1 MVKREVKMI
10 DEKETERLIA
20 IVRSEIDLSS
30 DPSEDEVKVLI
41 AQTVYRETFEKNYSY
56 KDRDNLVKIIFDSIR
71 KLDVLQELIE
81 DEEISEIMVNG
92 YDRIFVEKRGNI
104 FEWPKK
110 FASKEKLDDVIQQ
123 IVSSCNRAVN
133 ESEPIVD
140 ARLPDGE
147 RVNIVLSPPA
157 VIGPIMTIRRF
168 PKEVFTMEKLIEN
181 GSITGE
187 AAEFLKS
194 AVRSGYNCFVSGG
207 TSSGKTTLLNVLSE
221 YIPKGERVITIEDS
235 AELQIKSVENLVRL
249 ETRNSNS
256 SGCAAITIKDL
267 IKTALRMRP
276 DWVIVGEVRGA
287 EVADM
292 LQAMNTGHFSMS
304 TGHANSSKDMITRL
318 EAMYLQNAEIPL
330 ESIRRQIASGIDIMI
345 HLERGENGIRRVT
358 EISEVTSDEDKSIVL
373 RKIFDTETVG
383 SKYVLKKVGKF
394 KDTYK
399 MEKRNE
405 I

>member
-1 MVKREVKMI
+1 MI
-10 DEKETERLIA
+10 DEKETEKLVA

-30 DPSEDEVKVLI
+30 DPGEEEVKVLI
-41 AQTVYRETFEKNYSY
+41 AQTVYRETFENNYSY

-110 FASKEKLDDVIQQ
+110 FASKQKLDDVIQQ

-140 ARLPDGE
+140 ARLPEGE

-168 PKEVFTMEKLIEN
+168 PKEVFTMEKLVDN
-181 GSITGE
+181 GSITLE
-187 AAEFLKS
+187 AAEFLKE

-221 YIPKGERVITIEDS
+221 FIPKGERVITIEDS
-235 AELQIKSVENLVRL
+235 AELQINSVENLVRL

-256 SGCAAITIKDL
+256 SGCEAITIKDL

-345 HLERGENGIRRVT
+345 HLERGANGVRRVT
-358 EISEVTSDEDKSIVL
+358 EISEVTSEEDKSIVL
-373 RKIFDTETVG
+373 RKLFDTEITG
-383 SKYVLKKVGKF
+383 SKYVLRRVGEL

-399 MEKRNE
+399 MDKRNE

>member
-1 MVKREVKMI
+1 MI
-10 DEKETERLIA
+10 DEKETEKLVA

-30 DPSEDEVKVLI
+30 DPGEEEVKVLI
-41 AQTVYRETFEKNYSY
+41 AQTVYRETFENNYSY

-92 YDRIFVEKRGNI
+92 YDRIFVEKRGSI

-123 IVSSCNRAVN
+123 IVSSCNRVVN

-168 PKEVFTMEKLIEN
+168 PKEVFTMEKLVEN
-181 GSITGE
+181 GSITEE
-187 AAEFLKS
+187 AAEFLKA

-221 YIPKGERVITIEDS
+221 FIPRGERVITIEDS

-256 SGCAAITIKDL
+256 SGCEAITIKDL

-345 HLERGENGIRRVT
+345 HLERGANGLRRVT
-358 EISEVTSDEDKSIVL
+358 EISEVTSEADKSIVL
-373 RKIFDTETVG
+373 RKLFDTEMVG
-383 SKYVLKKVGKF
+383 TKYVLKKVGDL

>member
-1 MVKREVKMI
+1 MVKSEVKMI
-10 DEKETERLIA
+10 EEKETERLIA
-20 IVRSEIDLSS
+20 VVRSEIDLSS

-41 AQTVYRETFEKNYSY
+41 AQTVYRETFEKNLSY

-157 VIGPIMTIRRF
+157 VTGPIMTIRRF
-168 PKEVFTMEKLIEN
+168 PKEVFTMEKLVEN
-181 GSITGE
+181 GSISAE
-187 AAEFLKS
+187 AAEFLKA

-207 TSSGKTTLLNVLSE
+207 TSSGKTTLLNVLSGF
-221 YIPKGERVITIEDS
+221 IPKGERVITIEDS

-249 ETRNSNS
+249 ETRNANS
-256 SGCAAITIKDL
+256 SGCEAITIKDL

-345 HLERGENGIRRVT
+345 HLERGANGLRRVT
-358 EISEVTSDEDKSIVL
+358 EISEVTSEEDKSIVL
-373 RKIFDTETVG
+373 RKIFDTETEG
-383 SKYVLKKVGKF
+383 SKYVLKKVGEL

>member
-1 MVKREVKMI
+1 MI
-10 DEKETERLIA
+10 DGKETERLIA

-41 AQTVYRETFEKNYSY
+41 AQTVYRETFENNYSY
-56 KDRDNLVKIIFDSIR
+56 KDRDTLVKIIFDSIR
-71 KLDVLQELIE
+71 KLDILQELIE

-92 YDRIFVEKRGNI
+92 YDRIFVEKRGSI

-140 ARLPDGE
+140 ARLPGGE
-147 RVNIVLSPPA
+147 RVNIVISPPA

-168 PKEVFTMEKLIEN
+168 PKEVFTMEKLVDN
-181 GSITGE
+181 GSISGE
-187 AAEFLKS
+187 AAEFLKT
-194 AVRSGYNCFVSGG
+194 AVKSGYNCFVSGG

-221 YIPKGERVITIEDS
+221 FIPKGERVITIEDS
-235 AELQIKSVENLVRL
+235 AELQINSVENLVRL

-256 SGCAAITIKDL
+256 SGCEAITIKDL

-358 EISEVTSDEDKSIVL
+358 EISEVTSEEDKSIVL
-373 RKIFDTETVG
+373 RTIFDTEMVG
-383 SKYVLKKVGKF
+383 SKYVLNKVGELKN
-394 KDTYK
+394 TYK

>member
-1 MVKREVKMI
+1 MI
-10 DEKETERLIA
+10 DDKETERLIA

-30 DPSEDEVKVLI
+30 DQSEEEVKVFI
-41 AQTVYRETFEKNYSY
+41 AQTVYRETLENNYSY

-71 KLDVLQELIE
+71 KLDILQELIE

-92 YDRIFVEKRGNI
+92 YDRIFVEKKGSI

-181 GSITGE
+181 GSISAE

-194 AVRSGYNCFVSGG
+194 AVKSGYNCFVSGG

-221 YIPKGERVITIEDS
+221 FIPRGERVITIEDS
-235 AELQIKSVENLVRL
+235 AELQINSVDNLVRL

-256 SGCAAITIKDL
+256 SGCEAITIKDL

-358 EISEVTSDEDKSIVL
+358 EISEVTSMEDKSIVL
-373 RKIFDTETVG
+373 RKIFDTEISG
-383 SKYVLKKVGKF
+383 SKYVLKKVGEL

-405 I
+405 IRQI

>member
-1 MVKREVKMI
+1 MI
-10 DEKETERLIA
+10 DEKETEKLVA

-30 DPSEDEVKVLI
+30 DPGEEEVKVLI
-41 AQTVYRETFEKNYSY
+41 AQTVYRETFENNYSY

-92 YDRIFVEKRGNI
+92 YDRIFVEKRGSI
-104 FEWPKK
+104 IEWPKK

-123 IVSSCNRAVN
+123 IVSSCNRVVN

-168 PKEVFTMEKLIEN
+168 PKEVFTMEKLVEN
-181 GSITGE
+181 GSITEE
-187 AAEFLKS
+187 AAEFLKA

-221 YIPKGERVITIEDS
+221 FIPRGERVITIEDS

-256 SGCAAITIKDL
+256 SGCEAITIKDL

-304 TGHANSSKDMITRL
+304 TGHANSSRDMITRL

-345 HLERGENGIRRVT
+345 HLERGANGLRRVT
-358 EISEVTSDEDKSIVL
+358 EISEVTSEADKSIVL
-373 RKIFDTETVG
+373 RKLFDTEMVG
-383 SKYVLKKVGKF
+383 TKYVLKKVGDL

>member
-1 MVKREVKMI
+1 MI
-10 DEKETERLIA
+10 DGKETERLIA

-41 AQTVYRETFEKNYSY
+41 AQTVYRETFENNYSY
-56 KDRDNLVKIIFDSIR
+56 KDRDTLVKIIFDSIR
-71 KLDVLQELIE
+71 KLDILQELIE

-92 YDRIFVEKRGNI
+92 YDRIFVEKRGSI

-140 ARLPDGE
+140 ARLPGGE

-168 PKEVFTMEKLIEN
+168 PKEVFTMEKLVDN
-181 GSITGE
+181 GSISGE
-187 AAEFLKS
+187 AAEFLKT
-194 AVRSGYNCFVSGG
+194 AVKSGYNCFVSGG

-221 YIPKGERVITIEDS
+221 FIPKGERVITIEDS
-235 AELQIKSVENLVRL
+235 AELQINSVENLVRL

-256 SGCAAITIKDL
+256 SGCEAITIKDL

-358 EISEVTSDEDKSIVL
+358 EISEVTSEEDKSIVL
-373 RKIFDTETVG
+373 RTIFDTEMVG
-383 SKYVLKKVGKF
+383 SKYVLNKVGELKN
-394 KDTYK
+394 TYK

>member
-1 MVKREVKMI
+1 ML

-20 IVRSEIDLSS
+20 VVRSELDLSL
-30 DPSEDEVKVLI
+30 DQSEEEVKVLI
-41 AQTVYRETFEKNYSY
+41 AQTVYRETIENNYSY

-110 FASKEKLDDVIQQ
+110 FASKQKLDDVIQQ

-140 ARLPDGE
+140 ARLPEGE

-168 PKEVFTMEKLIEN
+168 PKEVFTMEKLVDN
-181 GSITGE
+181 GCITLE
-187 AAEFLKS
+187 AAEFLKE

-221 YIPKGERVITIEDS
+221 FIPKGERVITIEDS
-235 AELQIKSVENLVRL
+235 AELQINSVENLVRL

-256 SGCAAITIKDL
+256 SGCEAITIKDL

-345 HLERGENGIRRVT
+345 HLERGANGVRRVT
-358 EISEVTSDEDKSIVL
+358 EISEVTSEEDKSIVL
-373 RKIFDTETVG
+373 RKLFDTEITG
-383 SKYVLKKVGKF
+383 SKYVLRRVGEL

-399 MEKRNE
+399 MDKRNE

>member
-1 MVKREVKMI
+1 MI

-20 IVRSEIDLSS
+20 IVRSEIDLST
-30 DPSEDEVKVLI
+30 DPSEEEVKVLI
-41 AQTVYRETFEKNYSY
+41 AQTVYRETFENNYSY

-92 YDRIFVEKRGNI
+92 YDRIFVEKRGSI
-104 FEWPKK
+104 IEWPKK

-140 ARLPDGE
+140 ARLPGGE

-168 PKEVFTMEKLIEN
+168 PKEIFTMEKLVDN
-181 GSITGE
+181 GSITRE
-187 AAEFLKS
+187 AAEFLKA

-207 TSSGKTTLLNVLSE
+207 ISSGKTTLLNVLSE
-221 YIPKGERVITIEDS
+221 FIPKGERVITIEDS
-235 AELQIKSVENLVRL
+235 AELQINSVENLVRL

-256 SGCAAITIKDL
+256 SGCEAITIKDL

-304 TGHANSSKDMITRL
+304 TGHANSSRDMITRL

-358 EISEVTSDEDKSIVL
+358 EISEVNSNEEKSIVL
-373 RKIFDTETVG
+373 RKLFETEIVE
-383 SKYVLKKVGKF
+383 SKHVLKKVGDLN
-394 KDTYK
+394 DTYK
-399 MEKRNE
+399 MGKRNE

>member
-267 IKTALRMRP
+267 SKTALRMRP

-383 SKYVLKKVGKF
+383 SKYVLKKVGKL

>member
-1 MVKREVKMI
+1 MI
-10 DEKETERLIA
+10 NEKETERLIA

-30 DPSEDEVKVLI
+30 DSDEEEVKVLI
-41 AQTVYRETFEKNYSY
+41 AQTVYRETFENNYSY

-92 YDRIFVEKRGNI
+92 YDRLFVEKRGSI

-140 ARLPDGE
+140 ARLPGGE

-168 PKEVFTMEKLIEN
+168 PKEVFTMEKLVDN
-181 GSITGE
+181 GSITEE

-194 AVRSGYNCFVSGG
+194 SVRAGYNCFVSGG

-221 YIPKGERVITIEDS
+221 FIPKGERVITIEDS
-235 AELQIKSVENLVRL
+235 AELQINSVENLVRL

-256 SGCAAITIKDL
+256 SGCEAITIKDL

-345 HLERGENGIRRVT
+345 HLERGANGVRRVT
-358 EISEVTSDEDKSIVL
+358 EISEVTSEEDKSIVL
-373 RKIFDTETVG
+373 RKLFDTEITG
-383 SKYVLKKVGKF
+383 SKYVLRRVGEL

-399 MEKRNE
+399 MDKRNE

>member
-1 MVKREVKMI
+1 M
-10 DEKETERLIA
+10 D
-20 IVRSEIDLSS
+20 
-30 DPSEDEVKVLI
+30 
-41 AQTVYRETFEKNYSY
+41 
-56 KDRDNLVKIIFDSIR
+56 
-71 KLDVLQELIE
+71 
-81 DEEISEIMVNG
+81 
-92 YDRIFVEKRGNI
+92 
-104 FEWPKK
+104 
-110 FASKEKLDDVIQQ
+110 
-123 IVSSCNRAVN
+123 
-133 ESEPIVD
+133 
-140 ARLPDGE
+140 
-147 RVNIVLSPPA
+147 
-157 VIGPIMTIRRF
+157 
-168 PKEVFTMEKLIEN
+168 N
-181 GSITGE
+181 GSISAE
-187 AAEFLKS
+187 AAEFLKA
-194 AVRSGYNCFVSGG
+194 AVKSGYNCFVSGG

-221 YIPKGERVITIEDS
+221 FIPKGERVITIEDS
-235 AELQIKSVENLVRL
+235 AELQINSVDNLVRL

-256 SGCAAITIKDL
+256 SGCEAITIKDL

-358 EISEVTSDEDKSIVL
+358 EISEVTFDEDKSIVL
-373 RKIFDTETVG
+373 RKIFDTEFMG
-383 SKYVLKKVGKF
+383 SKYVLNKVGEL

-405 I
+405 IRQIQT

>member
-1 MVKREVKMI
+1 MI
-10 DEKETERLIA
+10 DEKETEKLVA

-30 DPSEDEVKVLI
+30 DPGEEEVKVLI
-41 AQTVYRETFEKNYSY
+41 AQTVYRETFENNYSY

-92 YDRIFVEKRGNI
+92 YDRLFVEKRGSI

-140 ARLPDGE
+140 ARLPGGE

-168 PKEVFTMEKLIEN
+168 PKEVFTMEKLVDN
-181 GSITGE
+181 GSITEE

-194 AVRSGYNCFVSGG
+194 AVRAGYNCFVSGG

-221 YIPKGERVITIEDS
+221 FIPKGERVITIEDS
-235 AELQIKSVENLVRL
+235 AELQINSVENLVRL

-256 SGCAAITIKDL
+256 SGCEAITIKDL

-345 HLERGENGIRRVT
+345 HLERGANGVRRVT
-358 EISEVTSDEDKSIVL
+358 EISEVTSEEDKSIVL
-373 RKIFDTETVG
+373 RKLFDTEITG
-383 SKYVLKKVGKF
+383 SKYVLRRVGEL

-399 MEKRNE
+399 MDKRNE

>member
-1 MVKREVKMI
+1 MI
-10 DEKETERLIA
+10 DEKETEKLVA

-30 DPSEDEVKVLI
+30 DPGEEEVKVLI
-41 AQTVYRETFEKNYSY
+41 AQTVYRETFENNYSY

-92 YDRIFVEKRGNI
+92 YDRIFVEKRGSI

-110 FASKEKLDDVIQQ
+110 FSTKEKFDDVIQQ
-123 IVSSCNRAVN
+123 IVSSCNRVVN

-168 PKEVFTMEKLIEN
+168 PKEVFTMEKLVEN
-181 GSITGE
+181 GSITEE
-187 AAEFLKS
+187 AAEFLKA

-221 YIPKGERVITIEDS
+221 FIPRGERVITIEDS

-256 SGCAAITIKDL
+256 SGCEAITIKDL

-345 HLERGENGIRRVT
+345 HLERGANGLRRVT
-358 EISEVTSDEDKSIVL
+358 EISEVTSEADKSIVL
-373 RKIFDTETVG
+373 RKLFDTEMVG
-383 SKYVLKKVGKF
+383 TKYVLKKVGDL